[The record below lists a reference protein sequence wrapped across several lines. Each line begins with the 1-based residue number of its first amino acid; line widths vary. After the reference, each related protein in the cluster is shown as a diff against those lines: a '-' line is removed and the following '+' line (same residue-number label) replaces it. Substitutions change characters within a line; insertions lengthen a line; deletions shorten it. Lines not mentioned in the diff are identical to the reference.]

1 MPGQNSSAKGNPAS
15 HRMSNPNN
23 KSKRSANKAKNERLE
38 AKGEHPKQIRNAE
51 NEALHKE
58 KVRFGGLSRS
68 ERRKLEAWF
77 GVDIERMYAGTL
89 PSEKEEITRNMR
101 RKLVVRKK
109 HLIPDALTPKTI

>member
-23 KSKRSANKAKNERLE
+23 KLKRSANKAKNERLE

-68 ERRKLEAWF
+68 ERRKLERYF
-77 GVDIERMYAGTL
+77 NLDLTKMYAGTL

-101 RKLVVRKK
+101 RKLIVRKK
-109 HLIPDALTPKTI
+109 HLTPKTI